1 MSGQAPAE
9 REEDQRR
16 ALRAA
21 LRRAGM
27 SAEELWLA
35 AFALGAAAG
44 PLEVEGYLEGLLDLP
59 ACERDVLA
67 VAANERLDELAG
79 THRVPHSRP
88 LRQPRPQRGPLAALV
103 TLLEQQHGTGGLPA
117 AAAAAGRALG
127 VEMVVH
133 VVDDAQRHLVAL
145 GPGQG
150 ERELLSVDGS
160 LAGRAFRL
168 GRAQTT
174 AAGRGGHL
182 WLPMS
187 QGTQRLGVVQVLVHD
202 AADLRDPVLSQHCSW
217 AAALLAHLVDA
228 SSQRGDAVPAARAH
242 RRRTPA
248 GELVWNLLPP
258 LSAGD
263 ERFALAGLVE
273 PAHAVGGDVFDY
285 ALSHDRAD
293 LAVLDAMG
301 HALGSGLI
309 ASAALAA
316 YRSARRDGEGLYA
329 QAAAVDEVVAQHF
342 PSALA
347 TGVLASLD
355 LLSGRLRYVA
365 AGHPAPLVL
374 REGRVVISLDAGRR
388 TPFGLGTGEL
398 SVGETVLQRGDW
410 LVLYTDGVVEARDAR
425 GQFFGLPRLVDLL
438 ERAVAAGSSPPESV
452 RRLVHAVLDHQDD
465 LLQDDATVLLAR
477 WHGPTHQEPPEA
489 GPV

>member
-1 MSGQAPAE
+1 MSGQAPAG

-16 ALRAA
+16 ALCAA

-27 SAEELWLA
+27 SAQELWLA
-35 AFALGAAAG
+35 AFALGAAAD

-59 ACERDVLA
+59 ASERDVLA

-88 LRQPRPQRGPLAALV
+88 LRQVRPQRGPLAALV
-103 TLLEQQHGTGGLPA
+103 ALLEHQGASVPA
-117 AAAAAGRALG
+117 AAAAASRALG

-150 ERELLSVDGS
+150 EREPLTVDGS
-160 LAGRAFRL
+160 LAGRAYRL
-168 GRAQTT
+168 GRAQ
-174 AAGRGGHL
+174 AATVGPRPHL

-187 QGTQRLGVVQVLVHD
+187 EGARRLGVVQVLVHD
-202 AADLRDPVLSQHCSW
+202 AADLRDPLLSQHCSW
-217 AAALLAHLVDA
+217 AAALLAHLVVA
-228 SSQRGDAVPAARAH
+228 SSARGDQVHAARAH

-273 PAHAVGGDVFDY
+273 PAHAEGGDVFDY
-285 ALSHDRAD
+285 ALSQDRAD

-316 YRSARRDGEGLYA
+316 YRAARRAGQGLYA
-329 QAAAVDEVVAQHF
+329 QAAAVDEIVAQHF

-410 LVLYTDGVVEARDAR
+410 LVLYTDGVVEARDAQGR
-425 GQFFGLPRLVDLL
+425 FFGLPRLVDLL

-489 GPV
+489 GPI